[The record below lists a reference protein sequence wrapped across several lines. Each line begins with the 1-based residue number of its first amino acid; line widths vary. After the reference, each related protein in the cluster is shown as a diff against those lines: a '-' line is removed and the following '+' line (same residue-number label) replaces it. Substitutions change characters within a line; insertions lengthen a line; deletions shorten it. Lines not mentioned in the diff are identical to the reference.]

1 MVVVINYANE
11 LYRQSQIMCTAAAYH
26 FGADKVWEYSPQNIP
41 PEFYQAHKA
50 ILDQPRGNGY
60 WLWKPLIILDAL
72 SKVDEGDYVFYIDS
86 GATLCDDIHLLVNAM
101 NADNANIMTFVCPGA
116 TEKTWTK
123 RDAFILMD
131 CDAPEY
137 TDTDQLASGF
147 EIFKKSAES
156 IAFVEEWLRYM
167 TDARIVTDIPNQLGQ
182 PNYPEFMENRHDQS
196 VLSLLAKKKK
206 LPLFRTPSS
215 PHSTAGYPE
224 DVLARSPYPLIID
237 TNRRRNWTM
246 TLDEYLKL
254 NSKRTTAPR
263 GLECVCVLMVEKFYS
278 EALKMLLHLMSRS
291 PLVARGGGL
300 GRTEGSAPSD
310 E

>member
-11 LYRQSQIMCTAAAYH
+11 LYRQAQIMCTAAAH
-26 FGADKVWEYSPQNIP
+26 RFGADKVWEYSPQNIP

-50 ILDQPRGNGY
+50 ILDQSRGNGY

-86 GATLCDDIHLLVNAM
+86 GATIIDDIHLLIDAM
-101 NADNANIMTFVCPGA
+101 DAANANIMTFVCSGA
-116 TEKTWTK
+116 TEKIWTK

-131 CDAPEY
+131 CEAPEY
-137 TDTDQLASGF
+137 TDTPQVGGTFA
-147 EIFKKSAES
+147 IFKKSAES

-196 VLSLLAKKKK
+196 VLSLLAKKHK
-206 LPLFRTPSS
+206 LPLFRFAATSS
-215 PHSTAGYPE
+215 SAGYPE
-224 DVLARSPYPLIID
+224 DVLARSPYPSVID

-254 NSKRTTAPR
+254 NSKRTTTPR
-263 GLECVCVLMVEKFYS
+263 
-278 EALKMLLHLMSRS
+278 
-291 PLVARGGGL
+291 
-300 GRTEGSAPSD
+300 
-310 E
+310 